1 MTSRTSRDTGD
12 TAWVLDPILEIPHVR
27 AAVLLTRDGLVSGY
41 SDDLTQPSAE
51 RVAAIASTVQGACR
65 TAAAAFAD
73 RDSAEV
79 RQVVVESDHG
89 YILVAPTAHG
99 TCVAAY
105 GDPEVRL
112 DLLAHRVHSQV
123 ARLGQRAMT
132 AAPRAS
138 AGHAT
143 GRSPV

>member
-1 MTSRTSRDTGD
+1 MTSRDTGD

-27 AAVLLTRDGLVSGY
+27 AAVLLTRDGLVAGY
-41 SDDLTQPSAE
+41 TEALSQPTAE
-51 RVAAIASTVQGACR
+51 RTAAIISTVQGACR

-73 RDSAEV
+73 QDDAQV

-99 TCVAAY
+99 TCVAAF

-123 ARLGQRAMT
+123 ARLGEKAMT
-132 AAPRAS
+132 AAPRS
-138 AGHAT
+138 TDG
-143 GRSPV
+143 GSPA